1 MTKYW
6 VVKGSQTAHCCFT
19 HSVVCDRYHKNDTEK
34 KYPESM
40 GEFFDAE
47 SAEIFAAAMNEKAM
61 GEK

>member
-6 VVKGSQTAHCCFT
+6 VIEGSATGHCCFT
-19 HSVVCDRYHKNDTEK
+19 YSVVSDNYHRNDTEK
-34 KYPESM
+34 KYPRSE

-47 SAEIFAAAMNEKAM
+47 SAEIFAAAMNEKAR